1 MPILIRAFQDT
12 PFTFGGASSLATT
25 PATGTPEPAA
35 AEAEETRGT
44 NTDGDEAPQDQISLT
59 EGGPGEED
67 EDVVFEVRAKALKYE
82 PDSDD
87 NGGKSKSPW
96 STKGVGP
103 MRLMKHKSTGA
114 VRILLRGEPRGHV
127 VLNKTLL
134 PNPTYKPEPGGKYV
148 KVTAASDDGKKLES
162 WMLQVKSSDLGEKLA
177 EALNAN
183 KKANE
188 KK

>member
-1 MPILIRAFQDT
+1 M
-12 PFTFGGASSLATT
+12 ATT

-44 NTDGDEAPQDQISLT
+44 NADGDEAPQEQISLT

-67 EDVVFEVRAKALKYE
+67 EDVVFEVRAKALLFE

-87 NGGKSKSPW
+87 NDGKAKKGGTW
-96 STKGVGP
+96 ATQGTGP

-114 VRILLRGEPRGHV
+114 VRILLRGLRGNV

-134 PNPTYKPEPGGKYV
+134 PNPTYKTEASSGKYV
-148 KVTAASDDGKKLES
+148 KIMAASDDGKKLES
-162 WMLQVKSSDLGEKLA
+162 WMLQVKTPDLGEKLA
-177 EALNAN
+177 EALEAN